1 MRIVRPAA
9 LVLLLPALVLVPA
22 VSSAAAQR
30 KPSAKSMAKSTVQM
44 VPMRTIAGRD
54 QTGGGFGEILDL
66 ALDDHRTLYVC
77 DARSADIR
85 KFDDFGTLLGTIG
98 RKGSGSGE
106 LDRPVEVEVRGDR
119 VFVRDLGRS
128 RMFVFDLEGRLV
140 SSTPVDEREGRWRK
154 FRALPDGRFVVER
167 ETAGETRLELC
178 SAGFSP
184 QKTLYRKAVPSNRI
198 SAGPLRKDIP
208 LPFAPVVEWYLTP
221 EGLIVA
227 GYSGDYSLEILDP
240 DKGRLAAWTRSFKPF
255 EVTEKDRKDY
265 LAGPGRDLPPAA
277 ARTLVFP
284 KTKPAFE
291 KLVVNGRGRI
301 WTFLPSAD
309 PKERTVFEAFDADG
323 TFRSRVILED
333 EWPRTAPVVFF
344 VGGVWMAVAGPDG
357 ETSIVRYQITN

>member
-128 RMFVFDLEGRLV
+128 RMFLEGRLV

-178 SAGFSP
+178 SAGISP

-208 LPFAPVVEWYLTP
+208 LPFAPVVEWDLTP

-277 ARTLVFP
+277 ARTLVRRRRDVPQPGDSRGRMAADGARGFFRRRSLDGRRR
-284 KTKPAFE
+284 A
-291 KLVVNGRGRI
+291 GRGDIHRPVSNHQL
-301 WTFLPSAD
+301 TGGAGGPGLF
-309 PKERTVFEAFDADG
+309 
-323 TFRSRVILED
+323 
-333 EWPRTAPVVFF
+333 WPEEKAARRETLRGP
-344 VGGVWMAVAGPDG
+344 VAGRGPPP
-357 ETSIVRYQITN
+357 

>member
-9 LVLLLPALVLVPA
+9 LVLLPALVLA
-22 VSSAAAQR
+22 SAASSSAAQR
-30 KPSAKSMAKSTVQM
+30 KPSAKSTAKSTVQM
-44 VPMRTIAGRD
+44 IPMRTIAGRD
-54 QTGGGFGEILDL
+54 RTGGGFGEILDL
-66 ALDDHRTLYVC
+66 ALDDRRTLYVC
-77 DARSADIR
+77 DARIGDIR

-98 RKGSGSGE
+98 RKGSGPGE
-106 LDRPVEVEVRGDR
+106 FDRPVEVEVRGDR

-128 RMFVFDLEGRLV
+128 RMFVFDLEGKLV

-154 FRALPDGRFVVER
+154 FRALPDGRFVVEM
-167 ETAGETRLELC
+167 ETAGETRLELF
-178 SAGFSP
+178 SAGFSR
-184 QKTLYRKAVPSNRI
+184 QKTLYRKAVPRSRI
-198 SAGPLRKDIP
+198 AVGPLREDIP
-208 LPFAPVVEWYLTP
+208 LPFVPVVEWDVTP

-240 DKGRLAAWTRSFKPF
+240 DKGRVAAWTRSFKPF
-255 EVTEKDRKDY
+255 EVADKDRKDY
-265 LAGPGRDLPPAA
+265 LAGPGRDLPAEA
-277 ARTLVFP
+277 VRTLVFP